1 MSYKSS
7 ILYDYPIAYY
17 PLDEASGST
26 AFDYSGCENDS
37 TYTGSIELNL
47 IPLSVGCNRATKIT
61 DSSYVSYTI
70 DKDYTAVSTTSQF
83 GTASSSDNDFTIEF
97 WFHPQI
103 SSTDEIP
110 LVGDSAEDV
119 GVFYQKGNIVFKLD
133 TDSVEYTLP
142 STNKSFHVAS
152 VYSVNSASIYIDGE
166 LAATKSLNNFE
177 FTNTDLNLITG
188 PTPNNSNVFLVNS
201 VAVYRYG
208 LSQNQISYHFAQGQ
222 PLPAIQVVDPADGEL
237 FEMYDDEMSSLY
249 KFQYPY
255 SKGWDELVTTGLT
268 HNLNLDCLEITQ
280 TDSATS
286 STITLNDFISIPSSA
301 TFDSSK
307 IEWYGDNGIT
317 VQVSID
323 GVTYNNCINGQQI
336 PGYTLN
342 SFTAAGTIYVRI
354 IFTSTD
360 TTRYIP
366 RLFNLDM
373 LFYNNQTRYAYNGNS
388 YMKTLEEYAG
398 LSDYRITLGK
408 LPYDIL
414 SRNSKNGLRTVT
426 NSGFEINTTKGIRT
440 LEFFYT
446 PVALTA
452 SGLISTAAINGY
464 AASNISWNGAGT
476 MSKTNISAIYVNG
489 VNKSS
494 ETNVSNIFRAGQLHH
509 VLIVFGS
516 AASDDIRFNYSASG
530 SVSALYQYI
539 ALYQTAFN
547 STQAAANYDLY
558 IRKQSS
564 SITDSSTTTM
574 TEDGVESYNNDWLV
588 IQNV

>member
-1 MSYKSS
+1 MSYQSS

-47 IPLSVGCNRATKIT
+47 IPLSVGCGRATKIT

-70 DKDYTAVSTTSQF
+70 DKDYTAASTTSQF

-119 GVFYQKGNIVFKLD
+119 GVFYQKGNIVFKID

-188 PTPNNSNVFLVNS
+188 PTPNNSNVFLINS

-208 LSQNQISYHFAQGQ
+208 LSQNQILYHFAQGQ

-280 TDSATS
+280 TDSAAS

-342 SFTAAGTIYVRI
+342 SFSAAGIIYVRI

-426 NSGFEINTTKGIRT
+426 NSGFEINTTKEIRT

>member
-1 MSYKSS
+1 
-7 ILYDYPIAYY
+7 
-17 PLDEASGST
+17 
-26 AFDYSGCENDS
+26 
-37 TYTGSIELNL
+37 
-47 IPLSVGCNRATKIT
+47 
-61 DSSYVSYTI
+61 
-70 DKDYTAVSTTSQF
+70 
-83 GTASSSDNDFTIEF
+83 
-97 WFHPQI
+97 
-103 SSTDEIP
+103 
-110 LVGDSAEDV
+110 
-119 GVFYQKGNIVFKLD
+119 
-133 TDSVEYTLP
+133 
-142 STNKSFHVAS
+142 
-152 VYSVNSASIYIDGE
+152 
-166 LAATKSLNNFE
+166 
-177 FTNTDLNLITG
+177 
-188 PTPNNSNVFLVNS
+188 

-280 TDSATS
+280 TDSAAS

>member
-1 MSYKSS
+1 MTYKSS

-26 AFDYSGCENDS
+26 AFDYSGCENDG
-37 TYTGSIELNL
+37 TYTGSVELNL
-47 IPLSVGCNRATKIT
+47 IPLSVGCSRATKIT

-70 DKDYTAVSTTSQF
+70 NKDYTAVSTTSKF

-97 WFHPQI
+97 WFYPQI
-103 SSTDEIP
+103 SSTSLIP
-110 LVGDSAEDV
+110 LVADSTEGV
-119 GVFYQKGNIVFKLD
+119 GVFYQKGNILFKLD
-133 TDSVEYTLP
+133 TETVEYTLP
-142 STNKSFHVAS
+142 SINKAYYVAA
-152 VYSVNSASIYIDGE
+152 VYSVNSAQIFIDGA
-166 LAATKSLNNFE
+166 LVASKTLNNFK
-177 FTNTDLNLITG
+177 FTNTSLSLASG
-188 PTPNNSNVFLVNS
+188 PTPASNSFLINS

-208 LSQNQISYHFAQGQ
+208 LSENQLSYHFRQAQ
-222 PLPAIQVVDPADGEL
+222 PLPAIQIADPANGEL

-268 HNLNLDCLEITQ
+268 HNLTLDCLEITQ
-280 TDSATS
+280 TDSAAS
-286 STITLNDFISIPSSA
+286 STVTINDFISIPSSA

-307 IEWYGDNGIT
+307 IEWHGDNGIT
-317 VQVSID
+317 VQASID

-342 SFTAAGTIYVRI
+342 SFSSAGTIYLRI

-388 YMKTLEEYAG
+388 YMTTLEEDAG
-398 LSDYRITLGK
+398 ISDYRITLGK

-414 SRNSKNGLRTVT
+414 SRNSRNGLRTVVD
-426 NSGFEINTTKGIRT
+426 SGFEITTTKGVRT

-446 PVALTA
+446 PATLTD
-452 SGLISTAAINGY
+452 SGLISTTATNGY
-464 AASNISWNGAGT
+464 AASNISWHNSGAV
-476 MSKTNISAIYVNG
+476 SKTNISAIYVNG
-489 VNKSS
+489 VNKTSQ
-494 ETNVSNIFRAGQLHH
+494 TNVSNIFRAGQLHH

-516 AASDDIRFNYSASG
+516 AVSNDIRFNYSVYG

-539 ALYQTAFN
+539 ALYETAFN

-574 TEDGVESYNNDWLV
+574 TEDGVESYNNDWIV

>member
-280 TDSATS
+280 TDSAAS